1 MEERTIFF
9 PNRERNDQFMNR
21 AGRCVTISQRLKAQP
36 ITESPTMRSF
46 VVNFITIPAAFKTVR
61 CKRRAQLWSRQASI
75 IIDLTTVALRHG
87 WHCPPRV

>member
-1 MEERTIFF
+1 
-9 PNRERNDQFMNR
+9 MNR
-21 AGRCVTISQRLKAQP
+21 AGRCVTISQRPKTKP

-46 VVNFITIPAAFKTVR
+46 VFDYIIIPAAFKTIR
-61 CKRRAQLWSRQASI
+61 CKRRAQLWNRQASI

>member
-1 MEERTIFF
+1 MEERTFFF
-9 PNRERNDQFMNR
+9 PNRERNDRFMNR
-21 AGRCVTISQRLKAQP
+21 AGGCVTISQRLKAQP

-46 VVNFITIPAAFKTVR
+46 VVNFITIPVGFKTVR